1 MTTSDRLVKEFRD
14 RWQAVAAIEAE
25 EQRMA
30 SIALRWQ
37 QTNAIL
43 RLAIGLGLPLTE
55 PDEEKEIVRQQWAKL
70 KEVQT

>member
-1 MTTSDRLVKEFRD
+1 MSDQMMKNFRE

-25 EQRMA
+25 EQRSA

-43 RLAIGLGLPLTE
+43 RMAIGLGLPLE
-55 PDEEKEIVRQQWAKL
+55 EADESERLVHYRWAQL
-70 KEVQT
+70 KGSQS